1 MSETHLGFRLESVF
15 LIPSLLML
23 AIGGCGRNCDDVPKL
38 TATLEPDSIA
48 AGSGAT
54 VVVSFQEA
62 VFDTPGSAVR
72 DWGVT
77 VLDMAGEAWIG
88 SYDDSWFGMQ
98 YGYGPYVSGVVVSG
112 GLVDDRSFEVR
123 IEMPAGTEPGFYPIE
138 AGASNG
144 GVECYKEAFDEVLL
158 QVTQ

>member
-1 MSETHLGFRLESVF
+1 MSDTHVGFRPEF
-15 LIPSLLML
+15 LFLLL
-23 AIGGCGRNCDDVPKL
+23 ILFTLVISGCGRNCDDVPEL

-62 VFDTPGSAVR
+62 VFDTPGSEVR
-72 DWGVT
+72 TWLVDIRDVG
-77 VLDMAGEAWIG
+77 GEASIG
-88 SYDDSWFGMQ
+88 SYDDSVFGME
-98 YGYGPYVSGVVVSG
+98 YGYAPDVSGVAVSG

-123 IEMPAGTEPGFYPIE
+123 IEMPAGTEPGFYPVQ
-138 AGASNG
+138 AVASND
-144 GVECYKEAFDEVLL
+144 GVECYKYSFDEVLL